1 MDSKD
6 LKNPKILRKYIDE
19 FGEDLVKTQ
28 VSLEAKSRSIG
39 YQRYI
44 ANHDRLEDVGE
55 FSQSP
60 AGTNVVNAFDRLVTE
75 ELQAWME
82 KADRPGKRHSALA
95 MCKDEYL
102 DVETIAF
109 LGTKAIVNTVAM
121 RGREDKLTRTALAFA
136 IAERIHDELRLRWF
150 RDNKFMMLKRLLR
163 TAKDR
168 GLPRHRTKDLIQSQ
182 FRREELVWRHKDW
195 SADKCLKLGL
205 MFLEVFQN
213 ATGLLEIV
221 DTYGKKG
228 KAREKMVHATDEL
241 VKQVTERIENSALR
255 ENFWMPM
262 VVPPI
267 PWSQDHLIG
276 GPYLTNHVTPFP
288 LIKRS
293 KKGYLYDASHSDFS
307 AVLKSVNAVQD
318 TPWHVNSWML
328 EAAKWAFDADQD
340 FAGLCRSGDRPVP
353 PVTPEAEADPDG
365 EGGKAY
371 RRACWETHQANRK
384 ARSERYQVL
393 QAFRM
398 AEDYAKFD
406 KIYYA
411 WDLDSRGRMYP
422 KTSALSPQGS
432 DLHKG
437 ILEFG
442 TATPITS
449 EEQVAWLY
457 IHTANCAGQDKL
469 LMQDRIAWVEDNLER
484 IIATG
489 EDYRSDL
496 WWATDLADE
505 EPWQFLRACRE
516 IYLLHEHGGE
526 GFMTTL
532 PVAVDATCSGL
543 QHYSAMTRDRRGA
556 ESVNLCA
563 LDERRDIYGE
573 VAERTRAK
581 FEVMAK
587 GEGEEADMA
596 LAALDF
602 GITRSICKRPTMIQ
616 PYSGTLRACEE
627 YTDDFV
633 REAIEKG
640 TPAPWHNRTQFSR
653 FVAKYI
659 WASIAEIVVKAR
671 EAMDYLTKCASAS
684 VKTDRTAPVQWRTP
698 DGFVVQVDEPESVMK
713 RVTTTLDGRQL
724 DVRYR
729 ELGQQQDIR
738 AVRNCT
744 PPNFVHS
751 MDATH
756 CRMTVLDFL
765 EKVQSWDGYCPSF
778 ALVHDS
784 FAVHATVMPLFA
796 ETIRG
801 AFRRMYEENDVLAQ
815 FAETVREVVGQDA
828 DLPELPEYGSY
839 DLTEVEESVF
849 FFS

>member
-1 MDSKD
+1 MESKD
-6 LKNPKILRKYIDE
+6 LKNLKIYRDYVGKY
-19 FGEDLVKTQ
+19 GQDLVDTQ
-28 VSLEAKSRSIG
+28 VSLEARSRDIG
-39 YQRYI
+39 YHRYI
-44 ANHDRLEDVGE
+44 QNHDRLEDVGE

-60 AGTNVVNAFDRLVTE
+60 VGTSVVNTFDRLVE
-75 ELQAWME
+75 AELRAWME
-82 KADRPGKRHSALA
+82 KADRPGKRHAALA

-102 DVETIAF
+102 NVETISF
-109 LGTKAIVNTVAM
+109 LGTKAVINNVAL
-121 RGREDKLTRTALAFA
+121 RGREDRVTRTAVAFA

-150 RDNKFMMLKRLLR
+150 RDNKFMMLRRLIR
-163 TAKDR
+163 QSKDR
-168 GLPRHRTKDLIQSQ
+168 GLTRARTKDLIQSQ
-182 FRREELVWRHKDW
+182 FRREQLTWRHKNWTTDR
-195 SADKCLKLGL
+195 CLKFGL
-205 MFLEVFQN
+205 MFLDCFQN

-221 DTYGKKG
+221 NKFGNGMKNQ
-228 KAREKMVHATDEL
+228 MVYATDEL
-241 VKQVTERIENSALR
+241 IEQVTQRIENNALR
-255 ENFWMPM
+255 ENYWMPM

-267 PWSQDHLIG
+267 PWSEDHLVG
-276 GPYLTNHVTPFP
+276 GPYLTNNITPYP
-288 LIKRS
+288 LVKRS

-307 AVLKSVNAVQD
+307 AVLRAVNAVQD
-318 TPWHVNSWML
+318 TPWHVNSFML
-328 EAAKWAFDADQD
+328 EAALWAYDRDED
-340 FAGLCRSGDRPVP
+340 LAGLPRSGDRPVP
-353 PVTPEAEADPDG
+353 PVTPEAERDPDG

-398 AEDYAKFD
+398 AEDYKSYDKFWF
-406 KIYYA
+406 A

-422 KTSALSPQGS
+422 KTSALNPQGS

-442 TATPITS
+442 TATPVIS
-449 EEQVAWLY
+449 EEQVAWIY

-469 LMQDRIAWVEDNLER
+469 SMEDRIAWVEDNLER
-484 IIATG
+484 ILATG
-489 EDYRSDL
+489 EDFRADL
-496 WWATDLADE
+496 WWATELADE

-543 QHYSAMTRDRRGA
+543 QHYSAMTRDQKGA

-581 FEVMAK
+581 LEELAK
-587 GEGEEADMA
+587 GDGEEADMA

-633 REAIEKG
+633 REAVEKG
-640 TPAPWHNRTQFSR
+640 TPAPWPNRTQFSR
-653 FVAKYI
+653 FVSKHI

-671 EAMDYLTKCASAS
+671 EAMDYLTKCASGS
-684 VKTDRTAPVQWRTP
+684 VKADRTAPVQWRTP
-698 DGFVVQVDEPESVMK
+698 DGFVVQVDEPEAVENK
-713 RVTTTLDGRQL
+713 VTTTLDGRRLQ
-724 DVRYR
+724 VRYR
-729 ELGQQQDIR
+729 TPGQRQDIR
-738 AVRNCT
+738 AMRNST

-751 MDATH
+751 MDACH
-756 CRMTVLDFL
+756 ARLTVCDFL
-765 EKVQSWDGYCPSF
+765 ACSQDWEGYTPSF
-778 ALVHDS
+778 AMVHDS
-784 FAVHATVMPLFA
+784 FAVHASVMPMFA
-796 ETIRG
+796 KTIRSS
-801 AFRRMYEENDVLAQ
+801 FRRMYEHNDVLAQ
-815 FAETVREVVGQDA
+815 FSQTVREVVGDHA
-828 DLPELPEYGSY
+828 ELPELPTYGAY
-839 DLTEVEESVF
+839 DLAEVDESVF

>member
-6 LKNPKILRKYIDE
+6 LKNPRILRQYIEE
-19 FGEDLVKTQ
+19 FGEDLVKAQ
-28 VSLEAKSRSIG
+28 VSLESRSRDIG
-39 YQRYI
+39 YQRYK

-60 AGTNVVNAFDRLVTE
+60 AGKTVVKTFDRLVTE
-75 ELQAWME
+75 ELESWME
-82 KADRPGKRHSALA
+82 KANRPGKRHSALA
-95 MCKDEYL
+95 MCNQEYL

-121 RGREDKLTRTALAFA
+121 RGREDKLTRTALAFS
-136 IAERIHDELRLRWF
+136 IAERVHDELRLRWF
-150 RDNKFMMLKRLLR
+150 RENKFMTLKRLLR

-168 GLPRHRTKDLIQSQ
+168 GLTRHRTKDLIQSQ
-182 FRREELVWRHKDW
+182 FRREQLVWRHKDW
-195 SADKCLKLGL
+195 TADRCLKFGL
-205 MFLEVFQN
+205 MFIECFQN
-213 ATGLLEIV
+213 ATHLLDIV
-221 DTYGKKG
+221 DTYGSKG
-228 KAREKMVHATDEL
+228 KAKEKIVHATEEL
-241 VKQVTERIENSALR
+241 VTQVTERIENSALR

-267 PWSQDHLIG
+267 PWSQEHLIG

-288 LIKRS
+288 LIKRG
-293 KKGYLYDASHSDFS
+293 KKGYLYDASHSDF
-307 AVLKSVNAVQD
+307 APILKSVNAVQD
-318 TPWHVNSWML
+318 TPWHVNDWIL
-328 EAAKWAFDADQD
+328 QAAQWAFEQD
-340 FAGLCRSGDRPVP
+340 KDLAGMTRSGDRPVP
-353 PVTPEAEADPDG
+353 PVTPEAAADPDG
-365 EGGKAY
+365 DGGKAY

-384 ARSERYQVL
+384 ARSERYQIL
-393 QAFRM
+393 HAFRM
-398 AEDYAKFD
+398 AEDYGKFD
-406 KIYYA
+406 KIWFA

-442 TATPITS
+442 TGAPITS
-449 EEQVAWLY
+449 EEQVAWIY
-457 IHTANCAGQDKL
+457 IHAANCAGQDKL
-469 LMQDRIAWVEDNLER
+469 AMEDRVAWVEDNLER
-484 IIATG
+484 ILATG
-489 EDYRSDL
+489 EDFRADL
-496 WWATDLADE
+496 WWARELADE
-505 EPWQFLRACRE
+505 EPFQFLRACRE
-516 IYLLHEHGGE
+516 IFLLHEHGGE

-543 QHYSAMTRDRRGA
+543 QHYSAMTRDRKGA

-563 LDERRDIYGE
+563 LEERRDIYGE
-573 VAERTRAK
+573 VAERTRSK
-581 FEVMAK
+581 FQRMAK
-587 GEGEEADMA
+587 GDGEEADMA

-616 PYSGTLRACEE
+616 PYSGTLTACNE

-633 REAIEKG
+633 REAIAKG
-640 TPAPWHNRTQFSR
+640 TKAPWSNRTQFSR

-659 WASIAEIVVKAR
+659 WESIAEIVVKAR

-684 VKTDRTAPVQWRTP
+684 VKTDRTAPVQWMTP
-698 DGFVVQVDEPESVMK
+698 DGFVVQVDEPESIMK

-729 ELGQQQDIR
+729 EPGQRQDIR
-738 AVRNCT
+738 AVKNCT

-765 EKVQSWDGYCPSF
+765 KKVQSWDGYTPSF

-784 FAVHATVMPLFA
+784 FAVHAAVMPLFA
-796 ETIRG
+796 ETIRE
-801 AFRRMYEENDVLAQ
+801 AFRRMYEDHDVLAQ
-815 FAETVREVVGQDA
+815 FARTVREVVGDDV
-828 DLPELPEYGSY
+828 DLPALPAYGSL
-839 DLTEVEESVF
+839 DLSEVEKSVF